1 MNDTDFS
8 TALGAK
14 RFWQR
19 LNPLQAFS
27 LADALLLAA
36 LALLLVAFKAM
47 VRLKLGLTGHSMF
60 LLVLVFLLARG
71 LVPHRGSVLYCGLMA
86 GLLAMV
92 MGVGKGGPLILMKM
106 ALPALTMEIALLLLP
121 MAAWTLWQA
130 VLVALAGML
139 AWLFKGVLGLWLA
152 GAESEVIMLQMG
164 WKMLGGGLFSILAAL
179 LVPGV
184 MRKLAHHGLV
194 TNPKIKP
201 GSAELNRKE
210 VGL

>member
-1 MNDTDFS
+1 MNNADFS
-8 TALGAK
+8 AASGAK
-14 RFWQR
+14 SLWQR

-71 LVPHRGSVLYCGLMA
+71 LVPHRGAVLYCGLMA

-92 MGVGKGGPLILMKM
+92 MGVGKGGPLILLKM
-106 ALPALTMEIALLLLP
+106 ALPALTMEMALLLLP

-139 AWLFKGVLGLWLA
+139 AWLLKGVLGLWLA
-152 GAESEVIMLQMG
+152 GAESDVILLQIG
-164 WKMLGGGLFSILAAL
+164 WKLLGGGLFSVLAAL

-194 TNPKIKP
+194 TASNNKSEPV
-201 GSAELNRKE
+201 EENQKE
-210 VGL
+210 TGL